1 MVAEQVMGVTD
12 VDDKII
18 NRAAEQ
24 GRTGLARSKKRHCLH
39 RFRGD

>member
-1 MVAEQVMGVTD
+1 MVEEQVMGVTD

-24 GRTGLARSKKRHCLH
+24 GRHGTTPPPLM
-39 RFRGD
+39 